1 MEQLFLY
8 CVIIFSFFK
17 KKYAIYREI
26 YVHTMDANW
35 HVACVAEQI
44 LSISEPGLH
53 PNHHSYKKIS
63 LLTLDRKM

>member
-17 KKYAIYREI
+17 KKYAIYSEI

-44 LSISEPGLH
+44 LSISEPGL
-53 PNHHSYKKIS
+53 
-63 LLTLDRKM
+63 